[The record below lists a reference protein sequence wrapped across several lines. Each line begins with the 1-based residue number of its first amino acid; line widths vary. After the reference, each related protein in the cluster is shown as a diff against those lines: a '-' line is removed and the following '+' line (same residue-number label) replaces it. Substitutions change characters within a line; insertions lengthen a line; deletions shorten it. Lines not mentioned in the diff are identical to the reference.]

1 MREDG
6 RIAAPAPSGRIGWI
20 DTARGLGIVLVV
32 IGHVERGLV
41 DAGLAQG
48 RGWLVFDTLLYSFH
62 MALFMVLAGLHV
74 PRSRARGR
82 IPFLTAKLRTVYYPY
97 LLWSLVQGVMLVAL
111 SSAANNGAQWS
122 DVWQIPWRPMWHFW
136 FLAALMLYMLLV
148 AMTGVRPAL
157 LVAAALAALAVAQS
171 MEIGGS
177 LLYRILYY
185 LPFFVIG
192 ILLAKPIMAWRP
204 ARPLLLAIALAG
216 GWALSLLLLPWRIPH
231 GYMALAAIPSALLG
245 TAAMLCLA
253 QATGGVPGRALA
265 LVGRWSL
272 SIYVMHVLFA
282 AAMRMVLLRYAP
294 AMSVLLLCGL
304 CIAAGLAGPMIV
316 HAVAQRLRLLALLGI
331 GQDAARADR
340 A

>member
-62 MALFMVLAGLHV
+62 MPLFMALAGLHV
-74 PRSRARGR
+74 PHSLARGR

-97 LLWSLVQGVMLVAL
+97 LLWSLVQGVMLVML
-111 SSAANNGAQWS
+111 SSTANNGAQWS

-148 AMTGVRPAL
+148 AITGVRPAL
-157 LVAAALAALAVAQS
+157 LGALALVALVLACG
-171 MEIGGS
+171 MEVGGS
-177 LLYRILYY
+177 LAYRILYH

-192 ILLAKPIMAWRP
+192 VLLAKPVMAWRP
-204 ARPLLLAIALAG
+204 ARPLLAAALFAG
-216 GWALSLLLLPWRIPH
+216 GWAVSLLALPWHLPH
-231 GYMALAAIPSALLG
+231 GYMAPAAIPAALFG

-253 QATGGVPGRALA
+253 QGIGSARGLALA
-265 LVGRWSL
+265 GRWSL

-282 AAMRMVLLRYAP
+282 AAMRIVLLRYGP
-294 AMSVLLLCGL
+294 AMPVLPLFGL
-304 CIAAGLAGPMIV
+304 CVVAGLAGPMIV
-316 HAVAQRLRLLALLGI
+316 HAAATRMRFLALLGL
-331 GQDAARADR
+331 GKDSARSTMA
-340 A
+340 